1 MNRDFRQTVLL
12 NNETSERV
20 YQFNP
25 DDLIAGKNL
34 T

>member
-1 MNRDFRQTVLL
+1 MVLL

-20 YQFNP
+20 DQFKP

>member
-1 MNRDFRQTVLL
+1 MVLL

-20 YQFNP
+20 DQFKP
-25 DDLIAGKNL
+25 DDLIAGKNP